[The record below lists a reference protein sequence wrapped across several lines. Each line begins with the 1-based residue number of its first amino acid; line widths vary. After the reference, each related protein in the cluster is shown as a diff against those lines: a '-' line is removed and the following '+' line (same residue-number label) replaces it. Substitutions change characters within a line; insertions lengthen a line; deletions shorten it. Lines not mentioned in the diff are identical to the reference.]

1 MTEVL
6 TRTIEAGAK
15 YRPCEI
21 YTAPERQG
29 LVKLSKTRVYELIG
43 SGKLP
48 TVKVGRATF
57 VRGADL
63 LRLFGEPA

>member
-1 MTEVL
+1 MMQVL

-21 YTAPERQG
+21 YTAPERKG
-29 LVKLSKTRVYELIG
+29 LVKLSKTTLYELIG

-48 TVKVGRATF
+48 AVKVGRATF
-57 VRGADL
+57 VRGSDL
-63 LRLFGEPA
+63 LKLFGEAA